1 MEKFLELFVGATVQN
16 LGGNIEYVTD
26 ARMER
31 SAGTAQKAIRLK
43 VYRNKVNITC
53 LLPSF

>member
-43 VYRNKVNITC
+43 VYRKH
-53 LLPSF
+53 LWFK

>member
-43 VYRNKVNITC
+43 VYRLGLSIVAIK
-53 LLPSF
+53 